1 MAFWMRC
8 IAVTLLLALMAEL
21 APVQS
26 VRAVPPY
33 QVGFNADKAE
43 RATGYVIQ
51 TYTNPAGQVV
61 MSCIGSGTLVSP
73 DGLILTNAHNALS
86 TDTCRADRLAVGLTV
101 RSGEAPVATYY
112 AQTIESN
119 VGLDLAVIQIKTT
132 LDGKPVDRA
141 NLSLPFVVLGD
152 SDAVQLDSTINVVG

>member
-8 IAVTLLLALMAEL
+8 LAVILLLTLIAGF

-43 RATGYVIQ
+43 RATVYVIQ

-61 MSCIGSGTLVSP
+61 MSCVGSGSLVSP

-86 TDTCRADRLAVGLTV
+86 TDTCRADRLSVGLAV
-101 RSGEAPVATYY
+101 RGGEGPVATYG
-112 AQTIESN
+112 AQTMGPN
-119 VGLDLAVIQIKTT
+119 VGL
-132 LDGKPVDRA
+132 G
-141 NLSLPFVVLGD
+141 
-152 SDAVQLDSTINVVG
+152 